1 MLCKH
6 YITTDLSLNP
16 GGGGGLVLSVEEEL
30 VEAAVAV
37 AERVGSE
44 GVNLELAGETVVR
57 FVQVTVTGCE
67 ETRLQESFYTLEGE
81 KREGGR
87 EEGERWS

>member
-1 MLCKH
+1 M
-6 YITTDLSLNP
+6 
-16 GGGGGLVLSVEEEL
+16 LSVEEEL

-37 AERVGSE
+37 AERVGPE

-81 KREGGR
+81 REGGR
-87 EEGERWS
+87 EEGKRWS